1 MIVLQRR
8 QLEKVQALIED
19 YSGIILE
26 RVTSKDISSKI
37 QEQMKVLGVVKFDDY
52 LSLLDSG
59 IEDKPVLADLISELT
74 ISESFFFRNSA
85 QFDFIYQKYLP
96 ELFAA
101 RGRRHPVRIW
111 SAGCARGEEA
121 YSIAMVAKR
130 FQVDH
135 PDCSFHIYGG
145 DINNKNILRAKE
157 ARYGARAFRNR
168 VERFEALFDMP
179 LGKTDESG
187 HFLLRE
193 DIKNMVQFRRLN
205 LKQLHGLKCLAGSDI
220 IFCRN
225 VLIYFAE
232 DFRRILVDEF
242 ARYLSPGGILCLGE
256 SECLPRDTKE
266 FELVSYKNSYCY
278 QKPSGKQKH
287 E

>member
-1 MIVLQRR
+1 
-8 QLEKVQALIED
+8 
-19 YSGIILE
+19 
-26 RVTSKDISSKI
+26 
-37 QEQMKVLGVVKFDDY
+37 MKLLGVVKFEDY
-52 LSLLDSG
+52 LRLLDSG
-59 IEDKPVLADLISELT
+59 IEDKPVLADLIFELT
-74 ISESFFFRNSA
+74 ISESFFFRNSG
-85 QFDFIYQKYLP
+85 QFEYIYHKFLP
-96 ELFAA
+96 ELFAT
-101 RGRRHPVRIW
+101 RGHRHPVRIW

-121 YSIAMVAKR
+121 YSIAMVARR

-135 PDCSFHIYGG
+135 PECSFHIYAG
-145 DINNKNILRAKE
+145 DINSKNLLRAKE

-179 LGKTDESG
+179 LGKNDENG
-187 HFLLRE
+187 NFVLRE

-225 VLIYFAE
+225 VLIYFSE

-256 SECLPRDTKE
+256 SECLPRDAKE
-266 FELVSYKNSYCY
+266 FALVSYKNSYCY
-278 QKPSGKQKH
+278 QKPSGIQKH